1 MSPGPRL
8 FLGHLTIRRWAMSHR
23 RAVWR
28 NAALVLAATVLGAWN
43 ARAED
48 KPASG
53 IAVGGNTPP
62 FQVQDVTGPAKG
74 SQLCY
79 V

>member
-1 MSPGPRL
+1 M
-8 FLGHLTIRRWAMSHR
+8 
-23 RAVWR
+23 
-28 NAALVLAATVLGAWN
+28 LAATVLAAWS

-74 SQLCY
+74 QQLCY

>member
-1 MSPGPRL
+1 MVD
-8 FLGHLTIRRWAMSHR
+8 R

-28 NAALVLAATVLGAWN
+28 VAALVLAAAVLGAWG
-43 ARAED
+43 ARAAD
-48 KPASG
+48 QPASG

>member
-1 MSPGPRL
+1 
-8 FLGHLTIRRWAMSHR
+8 MSHR

-28 NAALVLAATVLGAWN
+28 DAALVLATVLGTWSAW
-43 ARAED
+43 AED
-48 KPASG
+48 TPASG

-74 SQLCY
+74 TQLCY
-79 V
+79 I